1 MEVASLAFSIISLLD
16 TCLTAGRLYSSG
28 KNFSPDSESLG
39 LELLWQQSR
48 LKTWAKIW
56 RIPLEGATG
65 AVTSSPAVVLLER
78 EVKEAHLDLR
88 IIERTLKSTKDLLS
102 EGERLSNRHLEDGEP
117 EKVILGDIE
126 MLKYDC

>member
-1 MEVASLAFSIISLLD
+1 
-16 TCLTAGRLYSSG
+16 
-28 KNFSPDSESLG
+28 
-39 LELLWQQSR
+39 
-48 LKTWAKIW
+48 
-56 RIPLEGATG
+56 
-65 AVTSSPAVVLLER
+65 VLLER

-117 EKVILGDIE
+117 EKVIPGDIE

>member
-117 EKVILGDIE
+117 EKVIPGDIE